1 MASVREVW
9 DGVGEE
15 RCAAAVVVEQDIGA
29 PVRQA
34 GPDDFFNPGNK
45 EKDGKRPPALMIAVA
60 GAVLIAVLA
69 IVEKL
74 AAPLTLKLTAEEE
87 RRFSKRY
94 TSSAEAYQAYLKG
107 RFWWNKRSRE
117 GFERAITFYQ
127 EAIALDHNYAL
138 PYAGL
143 ADCYLLMSAY
153 NITGRKE
160 TYPKARAAATLAL
173 ALDNQLTEAHASLAH
188 ITWLYDWNFP
198 EAEAE
203 FKQAILFDSDYP
215 TAHQWYSVYLSSMG
229 RHDAAIAEAKLAR
242 GLDPLSLS
250 IIQDLSRAYY
260 HAGRYDEAIA
270 TTLKALELNPQ
281 FCQLNSWLEL
291 AYAQKGEYGQAIES
305 RLNALKKI
313 GVNPETIT
321 SLQHAYRASGWKGY
335 WRRELELEMA
345 KSSHRPALP
354 YMTARTYARLGDH
367 DRALEWLEKAY
378 EERLDYMVLLNVDP
392 IFNSLRSDLRFSDLL
407 RRMGF

>member
-1 MASVREVW
+1 MPWRGYRFVASVREVW

-74 AAPLTLKLTAEEE
+74 AAPLTLSLTGEEE

-138 PYAGL
+138 TYAGL

-160 TYPKARAAATLAL
+160 TYPKARAA
-173 ALDNQLTEAHASLAH
+173 
-188 ITWLYDWNFP
+188 
-198 EAEAE
+198 
-203 FKQAILFDSDYP
+203 
-215 TAHQWYSVYLSSMG
+215 
-229 RHDAAIAEAKLAR
+229 
-242 GLDPLSLS
+242 
-250 IIQDLSRAYY
+250 
-260 HAGRYDEAIA
+260 
-270 TTLKALELNPQ
+270 
-281 FCQLNSWLEL
+281 
-291 AYAQKGEYGQAIES
+291 
-305 RLNALKKI
+305 
-313 GVNPETIT
+313 
-321 SLQHAYRASGWKGY
+321 
-335 WRRELELEMA
+335 
-345 KSSHRPALP
+345 
-354 YMTARTYARLGDH
+354 
-367 DRALEWLEKAY
+367 
-378 EERLDYMVLLNVDP
+378 
-392 IFNSLRSDLRFSDLL
+392 
-407 RRMGF
+407 